1 MNFFNKLL
9 GKKQIEIQTDKQKQT
24 EYFID
29 IDPNS
34 SSLSTAF
41 KDFYTNHFID
51 SYGLAREEVDL
62 DFFTTMTTEEKEIAK
77 RLIRQNLKLRQVHLF
92 KASAYLNDKEALP
105 ILYEQ
110 FNSNTDFSWLMTIGQ
125 SIWKLNKDELY
136 PKLLRQ
142 LKKQPNEMMRYAHF
156 RQVTDLANE
165 ESIELLYD
173 FLYDESNL
181 IKSSALTE
189 MNYITVSKYER
200 ENKYNLHFFDAKRN
214 DTLFKKELAVNLKK
228 LKTR

>member
-1 MNFFNKLL
+1 MNFFNRLF
-9 GKKQIEIQTDKQKQT
+9 GKKQFKEQIVKRKQT

-41 KDFYTNHFID
+41 KDFYSNHFID

-62 DFFTTMTTEEKEIAK
+62 GFFITMTFEEKEIAK

-92 KASAYLNDKEALP
+92 KAAAYLDDKEALP

-110 FNSNTDFSWLMTIGQ
+110 FNNNTDFSWLMTIGQ
-125 SIWKLNKDELY
+125 SIWKLNKDKLY
-136 PKLLRQ
+136 PELLWQ
-142 LKKQPNEMMRYAHF
+142 IKKQPNETMRFVHF

-165 ESIELLYD
+165 ESIELLYN

-181 IKSSALTE
+181 IKSTALTE
-189 MNYITVSKYER
+189 MNFLAVGKYEK
-200 ENKYNLHFFDAKRN
+200 ENRYGFSYFDTN
-214 DTLFKKELAVNLKK
+214 INNTIFKNELAEK
-228 LKTR
+228 LKNMKRQ